1 MPMTNAA
8 TRVAD
13 RLAEQAPPPVARVEL
28 HRSNRLS
35 IGTFGFCALFFAIFG
50 AFAWFG
56 LIDPRAATLL
66 ACAAG
71 ALIACADALYIR
83 QMDRTIALMAD
94 ALADTGRDVN
104 DLSSEFVL
112 PEGSPVKAISRLI
125 AERDGRVRDMVFRVR
140 RGTLGAACHTA
151 HLTRSLR
158 DTAHL
163 AQSQRQLAEQVFAAS
178 GTSRNAVDSAR
189 SHANDLDEATRR
201 HLQSARTSLEELQSA
216 ATGVDAFEARLDA
229 FNSMV
234 EQLERQ
240 SGEIGQVVQ
249 IISSISDQTNLLALN
264 ASIEASRAGDSGRG
278 FAVVADEVRSLS
290 EQVKSATLAVSAN
303 IERMNHLVDG
313 TRSETRGMHSQIRDT
328 AGAVRQASSRFGDMV
343 EEYEAMGGQIA
354 QTGDAIRSLGDSNE
368 RIHALV
374 SDIHEGCD
382 EVARLML
389 DGERNLGKVS
399 RSTERI
405 QDLASTFRVGSDRL
419 EAVVAV
425 LTRYRDA
432 CSTSLGDCVLS
443 HADEDGLTPGTSP
456 AGARQRP
463 ACSVASLRN
472 DAAGLRYALVTDAKG
487 VVLDAFGTCPAPA
500 GIAQRAAAAE
510 RPLLMQPYAADDG
523 TLYFD
528 IALPI
533 RHGERTWGT
542 LRAGVTAEQML
553 AAS

>member
-1 MPMTNAA
+1 MTTRTGAILRRNLPWLGLYPVLLITHACVLARGGASMDVGDAGIAAAMSFVALFAARGLSAFLLERPLESMVSSMERARQNGDLTVELAAAGYGALPRLANSYNRLVAEFSAAMAKMVFTSSRLQAACAGLGSGAERVAGSTEAQSAASSAASTDVGNMKASMQAA
-8 TRVAD
+8 TEVATCTVDDASRSRELSQQGALVVNRVAD
-13 RLAEQAPPPVARVEL
+13 EMVRVSDSVENCARQIDHL
-28 HRSNRLS
+28 GSRS
-35 IGTFGFCALFFAIFG
+35 
-50 AFAWFG
+50 
-56 LIDPRAATLL
+56 
-66 ACAAG
+66 
-71 ALIACADALYIR
+71 
-83 QMDRTIALMAD
+83 Q
-94 ALADTGRDVN
+94 
-104 DLSSEFVL
+104 
-112 PEGSPVKAISRLI
+112 
-125 AERDGRVRDMVFRVR
+125 
-140 RGTLGAACHTA
+140 
-151 HLTRSLR
+151 
-158 DTAHL
+158 
-163 AQSQRQLAEQVFAAS
+163 
-178 GTSRNAVDSAR
+178 
-189 SHANDLDEATRR
+189 
-201 HLQSARTSLEELQSA
+201 
-216 ATGVDAFEARLDA
+216 
-229 FNSMV
+229 
-234 EQLERQ
+234 
-240 SGEIGQVVQ
+240 EIGGVVQ
-249 IISSISDQTNLLALN
+249 VIREIADQTNLLALN
-264 ASIEASRAGDSGRG
+264 AAIEAARAGEQGRG

-419 EAVVAV
+419 EAVVTV

-432 CSTSLGDCVLS
+432 CSASLGDCVLS
-443 HADEDGLTPGTSP
+443 HADEDGLTPGTSRT
-456 AGARQRP
+456 GARQRP

-472 DAAGLRYALVTDAKG
+472 DPAGLRYALVTDAEG